1 MNTPYLLTLDPLAIV
16 LPAPKDYTPP
26 THPNVILEVDDW
38 FGLAKV
44 HIYQV
49 AGVVTV
55 RDIGRAREV
64 LVLSAEPIDGQYRVL
79 AEVTSGGDGA
89 FTAQWQTYSGKVLVV
104 GISLFG
110 EPFQPQRIYQVG
122 EVLSPSEWT
131 GFVYVCEQPGTVGAQ
146 EPVWPQAEDAAVQVG
161 TAVFRTRQYLPIVAH
176 GPLQPA
182 IEVS

>member
-1 MNTPYLLTLDPLAIV
+1 MATPYLLAADPRALLFDASATYVAPAAPSVLFDVPDWLDRQI
-16 LPAPKDYTPP
+16 
-26 THPNVILEVDDW
+26 I
-38 FGLAKV
+38 GR
-44 HIYQV
+44 V

-79 AEVTSGGDGA
+79 AEVTSAADGA
-89 FTAQWQTYSGKVLVV
+89 FAAQWQTYQGKVLVV

-131 GFVYVCEQPGTVGAQ
+131 GFVYVCEQPGTAGTQ

-161 TAVFRTRQYLPIVAH
+161 SAVFRTRQYLPIVAH